1 METQEVKL
9 PSHLSNLYKKMVVDG
24 LIVDKK
30 YVGEIPL
37 AEYLKSVESSDSTE
51 EKPPTTTEE
60 QEPSIPLSEVKKL
73 VASEL
78 AKALASL
85 QPQKQEPVK
94 QSIDYAP
101 PIDSNDIP
109 ELRNWEMKDRTYVL
123 ADGSKPIS
131 FSITHQ
137 HTQASPLSYINKET
151 KKLHALRY
159 ATNQLSFF
167 MDQQSKEPGSVS
179 TAHIIFKNG
188 TLNTSGNDIA
198 LQQFL
203 TITPENGPIFKEF
216 DATEKSRKAVE
227 AEDLDF
233 EAKKLAREIG
243 DSSNRVIASLIC
255 LGYIDSWD
263 ISIVKEEIYSYIKKE
278 PKKYIELAKDPTLKF
293 KGVARTA
300 IDRGYLVFDKYR
312 FLNDRK
318 EVILEVGRNVNE
330 YDAIAEYFQTN
341 EGRTT
346 YDYLSH
352 AIS

>member
-9 PSHLSNLYKKMVVDG
+9 PSHLSNIYKKMVVDG

-60 QEPSIPLSEVKKL
+60 KPPVDIEKL
-73 VASEL
+73 IADAV
-78 AKALASL
+78 AKALSGI

-94 QSIDYAP
+94 ETISYTP
-101 PIDSNDIP
+101 PVDPNDIP

-123 ADGSKPIS
+123 ADGSKPLS

-137 HTQASPLSYINKET
+137 HTQAAPLSYINKET

-179 TAHIIFKNG
+179 TSHIIFKDG
-188 TLNTSGNDIA
+188 TLNTSGNQIA

-203 TITPENGPIFKEF
+203 TITPENGLIFKEF
-216 DATEKSRKAVE
+216 DVTEKSRKAVE

-263 ISIVKEEIYSYIKKE
+263 MSIVKEEIYSYIKKE
-278 PKKYIELAKDPTLKF
+278 PKKYIDLANDPTLKY

-300 IDRGYLVFDKYR
+300 VSRGYLVFDKYR
-312 FLNDRK
+312 FINDRK

-341 EGRTT
+341 EGRAT
-346 YDYLSH
+346 YDYLSN

>member
-9 PSHLSNLYKKMVVDG
+9 PSHLSNIYKKMVVDG

-51 EKPPTTTEE
+51 EKPPVDIE
-60 QEPSIPLSEVKKL
+60 KL
-73 VASEL
+73 IAEAV
-78 AKALASL
+78 AKALSGL
-85 QPQKQEPVK
+85 QPQKQAPVK
-94 QSIDYAP
+94 ETISYTP
-101 PIDSNDIP
+101 PVDPNDIP

-123 ADGSKPIS
+123 ADGSKPLS

-137 HTQASPLSYINKET
+137 HTASAPLTYLNKET
-151 KKLHALRY
+151 KKAHALRY
-159 ATNQLSFF
+159 ATNQTSFF

-179 TAHIIFKNG
+179 TAHIIFKDG
-188 TLNTSGNDIA
+188 TLNTSGSQIA

-203 TITPENGPIFKEF
+203 TITPENGLLFKEF
-216 DATEKSRKAVE
+216 DVTEKSRKAVE

-263 ISIVKEEIYSYIKKE
+263 MSIVKEEIYSYIKKE
-278 PKKYIELAKDPTLKF
+278 PKKYIDLANDPTLKF

-300 IDRGYLVFDKYR
+300 VSRGYLVFDKYR
-312 FLNDRK
+312 FINDRK

-341 EGRTT
+341 EGRAT
-346 YDYLSH
+346 YDYLSN

>member
-9 PSHLSNLYKKMVVDG
+9 PSHLSNIYKKMVVDG

-37 AEYLKSVESSDSTE
+37 SEYLKSVESSDSTE

-60 QEPSIPLSEVKKL
+60 QEPSIPLSEVQKL

-85 QPQKQEPVK
+85 QPQKQESVK
-94 QSIDYAP
+94 ERIVYEVPNDP
-101 PIDSNDIP
+101 NDIP
-109 ELRNWEMKDRTYVL
+109 ELRNWVMKDRTYVWM
-123 ADGSKPIS
+123 DGKPLS
-131 FSITHQ
+131 ASITHQ
-137 HTQASPLSYINKET
+137 HTEAKPLTYLNKET
-151 KKLHALRY
+151 KKSHALRY
-159 ATNQLSFF
+159 ATNQTSFF

-179 TAHIIFKNG
+179 TAHIILKNG
-188 TLNTSGNDIA
+188 TLNTSANDIA

-203 TITPENGPIFKEF
+203 AITPENGILFKEF
-216 DATEKSRKAVE
+216 DVTEKSRKAVE

-243 DSSNRVIASLIC
+243 DSSNRVIASLVS

-263 ISIVKEEIYSYIKKE
+263 MSIVKEEIYSYIKKE
-278 PKKYIELAKDPTLKF
+278 PKKYIDLANDPTLKF

-300 IDRGYLVFDKYR
+300 VSRGYLVFDKYR
-312 FLNDRK
+312 FINDRK

-341 EGRTT
+341 EGRAT
-346 YDYLSH
+346 YDYLSN